1 MVDNGIMSN
10 PVFSSSRRTAPFRRL
25 GGPLGGVAAGVANTF
40 GVSTALVRL
49 GLVLATLIFGVPIVV
64 AYVAL
69 WYLLPVDR
77 SVPVDQ
83 RPDRPPLMLVIILA
97 LIIGLGAV
105 FDLAF
110 GLISLFFS
118 LVPVT
123 LLVVGAVLLF
133 LMLRR
138 SGRRDRAAW

>member
-1 MVDNGIMSN
+1 MSN
-10 PVFSSSRRTAPFRRL
+10 SVFSSPNRTAAFHRL
-25 GGPLGGVAAGVANTF
+25 GGPLGGVASGLARTF
-40 GVSTALVRL
+40 GLNTGLVRL
-49 GLVLATLIFGVPIVV
+49 GLVVATLIFGMPIVV
-64 AYVAL
+64 AYVAM
-69 WYLLPVDR
+69 WYLLPIDR

-83 RPDRPPLMLVIILA
+83 RPDRPPIALVVILA
-97 LIIGLGAV
+97 LILGLGAV

-133 LMLRR
+133 LVVRR
-138 SGRRDRAAW
+138 SARRDRS